1 MLLLCVPR
9 LLPLAAINLRNKN
22 DWDTSNGN
30 GWNQR
35 LPYICGLIR
44 TNFFDI
50 IGTQEVLNSQ
60 LNDLLKGLPEYNY
73 IGVAR
78 DDGKT
83 QGEYAAIFY
92 RKSRLKLLEMGISG
106 YPRSPTAPIKVGMHP
121 CQGFVRGENFKK

>member
-1 MLLLCVPR
+1 MKTKFIIFLLLYC
-9 LLPLAAINLRNKN
+9 AASLCAQTLTIGSYNLRNKN

-35 LPYICGLIR
+35 LRYICGLIR

-83 QGEYAAIFY
+83 QGEYAAI
-92 RKSRLKLLEMGISG
+92 
-106 YPRSPTAPIKVGMHP
+106 V
-121 CQGFVRGENFKK
+121 V